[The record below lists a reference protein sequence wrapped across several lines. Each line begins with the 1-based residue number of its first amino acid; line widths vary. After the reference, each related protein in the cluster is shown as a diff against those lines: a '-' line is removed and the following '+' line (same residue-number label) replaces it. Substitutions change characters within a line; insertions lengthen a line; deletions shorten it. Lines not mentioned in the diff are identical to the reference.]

1 MPWKIKTSDLDLGGK
16 HFKSEKQPCCQ
27 NDFHGHVMSTVQHLS
42 SKLNLYARWEAGQE
56 PVEGAKVVHQPVQ
69 PQPRDH
75 RLTLSILG
83 LQQISWKAPT
93 CCCLVCWMVH

>member
-1 MPWKIKTSDLDLGGK
+1 MPWKIKTSDLDLEENISRARNNPAVK
-16 HFKSEKQPCCQ
+16 TIFMAMTCPQS
-27 NDFHGHVMSTVQHLS
+27 SLS
-42 SKLNLYARWEAGQE
+42 CKLNLYARWEAGQE

-93 CCCLVCWMVH
+93 CCWLVCWMVH